1 MNVLVAGG
9 AGFVGSVC
17 SEQLLAAGHAV
28 LVVDNLSTGHRE
40 ALPPSASFVEG
51 DFGNKE
57 LIRDLVRKYHI
68 EAVMHFAGETLVEKS
83 MTDPSIYFQNNVR
96 KGLDLLDALLK
107 CGVKKFVFS
116 STAAV
121 YGEPVATPIA
131 ETHPKA
137 PINAYGESK
146 LILER
151 ILEWYRRAY
160 GLQYAALRYF
170 NAAGASQHFGEDHDP
185 ESHLLPRILDC
196 ALDPSREF
204 VVYGEDYATPDGS
217 CVRDYVHVLDIA
229 QAHILAMDALHD
241 EQRQGAYNIGSS
253 RGYSVREVVRTVE
266 EVTGRKLRVRV
277 GARRQGDPA
286 ILVATHDRVVRELG
300 WKPRFSSL
308 QDIVQSAWDWK
319 RKHPQGYESVP
330 AEVTAGL
337 TRLNV
342 H

>member
-1 MNVLVAGG
+1 MNVLVVGG

-17 SEQLLAAGHAV
+17 CEQLLSAGNAV
-28 LVVDNLSTGHRE
+28 LVLDNLSTGHR
-40 ALPPSASFVEG
+40 AAVSPSAAFVEG
-51 DFGNKE
+51 DFGDRE
-57 LIRDLVRKYHI
+57 LIRELVPKQGI
-68 EAVMHFAGETLVEKS
+68 DAVMHFAGETLVEKS
-83 MTDPSIYFQNNVR
+83 MTDPSTYFQNNVR
-96 KGLDLLDALLK
+96 KGLDLLDTLLE

-121 YGEPVATPIA
+121 YGEPVETPIA
-131 ETHPKA
+131 ESHRKA

-146 LILER
+146 LMVER

-170 NAAGASQHFGEDHDP
+170 NAAGASREFGEDHHP

-204 VVYGEDYATPDGS
+204 MIYGDDYATPDGS

-229 QAHILAMDALHD
+229 QAHILALNALD
-241 EQRQGAYNIGSS
+241 DPQRHGAYNIGSS
-253 RGYSVREVVRTVE
+253 TGNSVREVVGAVE

-277 GARRQGDPA
+277 SARRPGDPA

-308 QDIVQSAWDWK
+308 HDIVQSAWDWK
-319 RKHPQGYESVP
+319 QEHPQGYT

-337 TRLNV
+337 AG
-342 H
+342 

>member
-17 SEQLLAAGHAV
+17 SEQLLTAGHSV
-28 LVVDNLSTGHRE
+28 LVVDDLSTGHRE
-40 ALPPSASFVEG
+40 AVSPSASFAEG

-57 LIRDLVRKYHI
+57 LIRDLVRKHHI
-68 EAVMHFAGETLVEKS
+68 DAVMHFAGETLVEKS
-83 MTDPSIYFQNNVR
+83 MTDPRIYFQNNVR
-96 KGLDLLDALLK
+96 KGLDLLDTLID

-121 YGEPVATPIA
+121 YGEPVATPIT
-131 ETHPKA
+131 ETHPKV

-146 LILER
+146 LIFER
-151 ILEWYRRAY
+151 ILEWYQRAY

-170 NAAGASQHFGEDHDP
+170 NAAGASQRFGEDHNP
-185 ESHLLPRILDC
+185 ESHLLPRVLDC
-196 ALDPSREF
+196 ALDESREF
-204 VVYGEDYATPDGS
+204 VIYGDDYATPDGS

-229 QAHILAMDALHD
+229 QAHIRAMDSLHD

-253 RGYSVREVVRTVE
+253 RGYSVREVVQTVE

-277 GARRQGDPA
+277 GARRKGDPA

-308 QDIVQSAWDWK
+308 HDIVQSAWDWK
-319 RKHPQGYESVP
+319 RKHPQGYLALP
-330 AEVTAGL
+330 EVAAGL
-337 TRLNV
+337 TG
-342 H
+342 

>member
-17 SEQLLAAGHAV
+17 SEQLLAAGHMV

-40 ALPPSASFVEG
+40 AVSPSASFAEG

-57 LIRDLVRKYHI
+57 LVRELVRKHHI
-68 EAVMHFAGETLVEKS
+68 DAVMHFAGETLVEKS
-83 MTDPSIYFQNNVR
+83 MTDPRIYFQNNVR
-96 KGLDLLDALLK
+96 KGLDLLDTVLD

-121 YGEPVATPIA
+121 YGEPVTTPIA

-146 LILER
+146 LIFER

-170 NAAGASQHFGEDHDP
+170 NAAGASQHFGEDHHP

-196 ALDPSREF
+196 VLDASREF
-204 VVYGEDYATPDGS
+204 AIYGDDYATPDGS

-229 QAHILAMDALHD
+229 QAHIRAMDALHD

-253 RGYSVREVVRTVE
+253 KGYSVREVVRTVE

-277 GARRQGDPA
+277 GARRKGDPA

-300 WKPRFSSL
+300 WKPRSSGL

-319 RKHPQGYESVP
+319 RKHPQGYLAVP
-330 AEVTAGL
+330 EVTAGL
-337 TRLNV
+337 TG
-342 H
+342 

>member
-17 SEQLLAAGHAV
+17 VEQLLAAGHFV
-28 LVVDNLSTGHRE
+28 LVMDNLSTGHRG
-40 ALPPSASFVEG
+40 AVSASASFVQG
-51 DFGNKE
+51 DFGDRE
-57 LIRDLVRKYHI
+57 LIRTLVRGRLVD
-68 EAVMHFAGETLVEKS
+68 AVMHFAGETLVEKS

-96 KGLDLLDALLK
+96 KGLDLLDTLLE

-121 YGEPVATPIA
+121 YGEPVETPIS
-131 ETHPKA
+131 ESHPKA

-146 LILER
+146 LMVER
-151 ILEWYRRAY
+151 MLEWYQRAY

-170 NAAGASQHFGEDHDP
+170 NAAGASKEFGEDHQP
-185 ESHLLPRILDC
+185 ESHLLPRVLDC

-204 VVYGEDYATPDGS
+204 MIYGDDYATPDGS

-229 QAHILAMDALHD
+229 QAHILALNALD
-241 EQRQGAYNIGSS
+241 DPQRQGAYNIGSS
-253 RGYSVREVVRTVE
+253 TGNSVREVVNAVE

-308 QDIVQSAWDWK
+308 HDIVQSAWDWK
-319 RKHPQGYESVP
+319 QKHRHGYVATP
-330 AEVTAGL
+330 AEVAAGL
-337 TRLNV
+337 AG
-342 H
+342 

>member
-17 SEQLLAAGHAV
+17 AEQLLTGGHTV

-40 ALPPSASFVEG
+40 AVSSSASFIEG
-51 DFGNKE
+51 DFGDGQ
-57 LIRDLVRKYHI
+57 LIRDLVRKHRI
-68 EAVMHFAGETLVEKS
+68 DAVMHFAGETLVEKS
-83 MTDPSIYFQNNVR
+83 MTEPSTYFQNNVR
-96 KGLDLLDALLK
+96 KGLDLLDTLLE

-121 YGEPVATPIA
+121 YGEPVSTPIA
-131 ETHPKA
+131 ESHPKA

-146 LILER
+146 LMVEH

-170 NAAGASQHFGEDHDP
+170 NAAGASQQFGEDHYP
-185 ESHLLPRILDC
+185 ESHLLPRVLDC

-204 VVYGEDYATPDGS
+204 MIYGDDYATPDGT

-229 QAHILAMDALHD
+229 QAHILAMDGLHD
-241 EQRQGAYNIGSS
+241 ERRQGAYNIGSS
-253 RGYSVREVVRTVE
+253 TGYSVREVVRAVE

-300 WKPRFSSL
+300 WKPRFSNIH
-308 QDIVQSAWDWK
+308 DIVHSAWDWK
-319 RKHPQGYESVP
+319 QKHPEGYTAVP
-330 AEVTAGL
+330 EVTAGL
-337 TRLNV
+337 AG
-342 H
+342 

>member
-17 SEQLLAAGHAV
+17 SEQLLAAGHTV

-40 ALPPSASFVEG
+40 AVSRTAFFVEG
-51 DFGNKE
+51 DFGNPA
-57 LIRDLVRKYHI
+57 LIRDLVRDHHI
-68 EAVMHFAGETLVEKS
+68 DAVMHFAGETLVEKS
-83 MTDPSIYFQNNVR
+83 MTDPRVYFQNNVK
-96 KGLDLLDALLK
+96 KGLDLLDTLLE
-107 CGVKKFVFS
+107 CRVKKFVFS

-121 YGEPVATPIA
+121 YGEPVTTPIA
-131 ETHPKA
+131 ETHPKV

-146 LILER
+146 LMFEH

-170 NAAGASQHFGEDHDP
+170 NAAGASQHFGEDHHP

-196 ALDPSREF
+196 VLDADQEF
-204 VVYGEDYATPDGS
+204 VIYGDDYATPDGS

-229 QAHILAMDALHD
+229 QAHILAMDALPD
-241 EQRQGAYNIGSS
+241 KQRQGAYNIGSS

-277 GARRQGDPA
+277 GDRRKGDPG

-300 WKPRFSSL
+300 WTPRISSL
-308 QDIVQSAWDWK
+308 RDIVQSAWDWK
-319 RKHPQGYESVP
+319 RKHPGGYAEVP
-330 AEVTAGL
+330 EVTAGL
-337 TRLNV
+337 AG
-342 H
+342 

>member
-1 MNVLVAGG
+1 MTVLVTGG

-17 SEQLLAAGHAV
+17 SEQLLVAGHAV
-28 LVVDNLSTGHRE
+28 VVVDNLSTGHRG
-40 ALPPSASFVEG
+40 AVSPSAAFIEG

-57 LIRDLVRKYHI
+57 LIRDLVTEHRI
-68 EAVMHFAGETLVEKS
+68 DAVMHFAGETLVEKS
-83 MTDPSIYFQNNVR
+83 MTDPSVYFQNNVR
-96 KGLDLLDALLK
+96 KGLDLLDALLD
-107 CGVKKFVFS
+107 CSVKKLVFS

-131 ETHPKA
+131 ETHPKV

-146 LILER
+146 LIFER
-151 ILEWYRRAY
+151 ILEWYGRAY

-170 NAAGASQHFGEDHDP
+170 NAAGASQDLGEDHHP

-196 ALDPSREF
+196 VLDDSREF
-204 VVYGEDYATPDGS
+204 IVYGDDYETTDGS

-229 QAHILAMDALHD
+229 QAHILAMDGLQD
-241 EQRQGAYNIGSS
+241 EQRQGAFNIGSS

-266 EVTGRKLRVRV
+266 EVTGRNLRIRV

-308 QDIVQSAWDWK
+308 QQIVKSAWDW
-319 RKHPQGYESVP
+319 RQKHPQGYTTVP
-330 AEVTAGL
+330 EVTAGL
-337 TRLNV
+337 TG
-342 H
+342 